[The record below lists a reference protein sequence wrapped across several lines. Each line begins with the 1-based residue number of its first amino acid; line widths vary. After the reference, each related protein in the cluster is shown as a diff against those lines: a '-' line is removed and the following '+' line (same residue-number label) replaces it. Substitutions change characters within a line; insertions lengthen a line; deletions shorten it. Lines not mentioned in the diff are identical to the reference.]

1 MLCPANTVLR
11 GAGVPP
17 ISLFFNT
24 SRVGAQQAGA
34 TAPRPVAPIVGRCA
48 QPVDDAHPRTRTM
61 ASVIVALVSRGPAWQ
76 LQTLSDDGRPTAE
89 PEFVSDLDDLRRFE
103 SAGARWLWDATEP
116 IYTPLLTAGFSPLRC
131 HDVMLTERI
140 LLGREGRLGEPSA
153 AAAVHARAEGLP
165 VPPDPA
171 VDVTAHPPSL
181 FEPDPPSPV
190 DPLEALTSA
199 YRSQIER
206 IGANGPLKL
215 LIAAESAAA
224 LAAVEM
230 GWLGLPLR
238 ADVLD
243 RILTEALGPR
253 PSAGVRPAKLAELAA
268 QIVDAFGTPLNP
280 DSPIELKAAFQ
291 RLGFDIEST
300 RSWIIKDIDHPAV
313 APVLAYKELSR
324 LFTANGW
331 NWLSEWVRDG
341 RFHAGY
347 LPGGVVSG
355 RWAARG
361 GGALQIPKLVRQ
373 AVIADPGFTFVV
385 ADAAQLEPRVLAAIS
400 RDPVLQAVSQQNDLY
415 TALADDG
422 FGGDRAHAKVAM
434 LGAMYGAT
442 SGEAGRLLGTLRK
455 RYPVA
460 MACVEDAARQGEV
473 GGTVRSV
480 LGRTSPPPGTG
491 WWDQL
496 QAGSLPDATPAQ
508 ERRARQIARSW
519 GRFTRN
525 FVVQGSAADWAGV
538 WLSGLRRDLRQIPGA
553 ELVFF
558 QHDELVVH
566 TPIDTA
572 DAVSDLTIEA
582 AESARRLVFPGS
594 AAATPVRPVVVDCYA
609 DAK

>member
-1 MLCPANTVLR
+1 M
-11 GAGVPP
+11 
-17 ISLFFNT
+17 
-24 SRVGAQQAGA
+24 
-34 TAPRPVAPIVGRCA
+34 
-48 QPVDDAHPRTRTM
+48 
-61 ASVIVALVSRGPAWQ
+61 IVALVSRGSGWQ
-76 LQTLSDDGRPTAE
+76 MQALSPEGQPVAE
-89 PEFVSDLDDLRRFE
+89 PEFVPDPATLGRLESDDV
-103 SAGARWLWDATEP
+103 RWLWDTTEP
-116 IYTPLLTAGFSPLRC
+116 IYAPLLPTGFRPLRC
-131 HDVMLTERI
+131 HDVTLTERI
-140 LLGREGRLGEPSA
+140 LLGREGHYGAPAA
-153 AAAVHARAEGLP
+153 AAAVHARVNGLA

-171 VDVTAHPPSL
+171 SGTPVGHPTLFGPASPSSVD
-181 FEPDPPSPV
+181 
-190 DPLEALTSA
+190 ALSALATA
-199 YRSQIER
+199 YRDQVAR
-206 IGANGPLKL
+206 IGDNRPLKL
-215 LIAAESAAA
+215 LVAAESAAA

-243 RILTEALGPR
+243 RILTDALGPR
-253 PSAGVRPAKLAELAA
+253 PTAGTRPARLAELAD

-280 DSPIELKAAFQ
+280 DSPVELKAAFQ

-300 RSWIIKDIDHPAV
+300 RSWVIKDIDHPAV

-331 NWLSEWVRDG
+331 NWLAEWVRDG

-347 LPGGVVSG
+347 VPGGVVSG

-373 AVIADPGFTFVV
+373 AVIADPGYTFVV

-442 SGEAGRLLGTLRK
+442 SGEAGRLLGTLRR

-460 MACVEDAARQGEV
+460 MACVEDAARQGEL
-473 GGTVRSV
+473 GGTVQSV
-480 LGRTSPPPGTG
+480 LGRTSPPPGPA

-496 QAGSLPDATPAQ
+496 QAGSLPEATAAQ
-508 ERRARQIARSW
+508 EQRARQIARSW

-538 WLSGLRRDLRQIPGA
+538 WLSGLRRDLRRVPGA

-566 TPIDTA
+566 TPIGTA
-572 DAVSDLTIEA
+572 EQVGELTIAA

-594 AAATPVRPVVVDCYA
+594 TAATPVRPVVVDCYA

>member
-1 MLCPANTVLR
+1 MTN
-11 GAGVPP
+11 
-17 ISLFFNT
+17 
-24 SRVGAQQAGA
+24 
-34 TAPRPVAPIVGRCA
+34 
-48 QPVDDAHPRTRTM
+48 
-61 ASVIVALVSRGPAWQ
+61 VIVALVSRGRTWQ
-76 LQTLSDDGRPTAE
+76 IQTLTEAGEPTAE
-89 PEFVSDLDDLRRFE
+89 PEFVTDPATLHRYESD
-103 SAGARWLWDATEP
+103 GVRWLWDATES

-131 HDVMLTERI
+131 HDVTLTERI
-140 LLGREGRLGEPSA
+140 LLGREGRHGQPSA
-153 AAAVHARAEGLP
+153 AAAVHARANGLP
-165 VPPDPA
+165 VPLDPA
-171 VDVTAHPPSL
+171 SDIAVKHPTLFESAPPS
-181 FEPDPPSPV
+181 SV
-190 DPLEALTSA
+190 DPLITLVAA
-199 YRSQIER
+199 YRDQITR
-206 IGANGPLKL
+206 IGHNNPLKL

-224 LAAVEM
+224 LAATEM

-243 RILTEALGPR
+243 RILTDALGPR
-253 PSAGVRPAKLAELAA
+253 PPAGTRPVKLAELAA
-268 QIVDAFGTPLNP
+268 QIVDAFGTSLNP
-280 DSPIELKAAFQ
+280 DSPVELKAAFQ

-300 RSWIIKDIDHPAV
+300 RSWVIKDIDHPAV

-331 NWLSEWVRDG
+331 NWLTEWVRDG

-373 AVIADPGFTFVV
+373 AVIADPGHAFVV

-400 RDPVLQAVSQQNDLY
+400 RDPVLQAVSQENDLY

-442 SGEAGRLLGTLRK
+442 SGEAGRLLATLRK

-460 MACVEDAARQGEV
+460 MACVEDAARQGEL
-473 GGTVRSV
+473 GGTVQSV
-480 LGRTSPPPGTG
+480 LGRTSPPPGSG

-496 QAGSLPDATPAQ
+496 QAGSLPEATAAQ

-538 WLSGLRRDLRQIPGA
+538 WLSGLRRDLRQVPGA
-553 ELVFF
+553 QLVFF

-566 TPIDTA
+566 TPIETA
-572 DAVSDLTIEA
+572 DQVGELTVAA

-594 AAATPVRPVVVDCYA
+594 TVATPVRPVVVDCYA